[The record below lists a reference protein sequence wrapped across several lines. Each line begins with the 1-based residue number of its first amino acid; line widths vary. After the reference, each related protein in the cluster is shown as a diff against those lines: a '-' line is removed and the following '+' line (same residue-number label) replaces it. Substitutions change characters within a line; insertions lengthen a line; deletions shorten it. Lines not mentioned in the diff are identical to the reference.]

1 MSISREEF
9 NVLDRIT
16 ELRESRG
23 WSLNQ
28 LSAKAGLPEAT
39 LRLDFK
45 RGTEPTMPTICAVC
59 EGLNISLAE
68 FFTTGEIPKI
78 LTQREMTLLHLWEKQ
93 PEHKQDAVLVLLQ
106 E

>member
-1 MSISREEF
+1 MTTSQKEF
-9 NVLDRIT
+9 NVLNRIT

-28 LSAKAGLPEAT
+28 LSVKANLPEAT

-45 RGTEPTMPTICAVC
+45 RETEPTMATIYAVC

-68 FFTTGEIPKI
+68 FFSTGEIPVI
-78 LTQREMTLLHLWEKQ
+78 LTKEEMTLLHLWEKQ
-93 PEHKQDAVLVLLQ
+93 PEHRKDAFLTLLRD
-106 E
+106 